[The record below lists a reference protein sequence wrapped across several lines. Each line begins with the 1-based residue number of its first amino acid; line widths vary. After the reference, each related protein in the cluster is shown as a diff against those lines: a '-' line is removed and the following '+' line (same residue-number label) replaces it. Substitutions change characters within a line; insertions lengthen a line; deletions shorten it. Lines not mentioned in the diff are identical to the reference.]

1 VKGLIIYGMLSKK
14 ADKIIIK
21 KFAKRLDFGTE
32 R

>member
-1 VKGLIIYGMLSKK
+1 MLSKK